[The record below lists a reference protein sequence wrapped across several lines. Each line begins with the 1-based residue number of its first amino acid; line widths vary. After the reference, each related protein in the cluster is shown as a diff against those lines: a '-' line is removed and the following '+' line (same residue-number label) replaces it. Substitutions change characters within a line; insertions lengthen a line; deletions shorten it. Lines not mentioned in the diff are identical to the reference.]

1 MKKYLTEIKENY
13 FDLLDK
19 KSNVI
24 ITSIGDIHISDSF
37 DIQKFEII
45 KTMINKNSDYVCF
58 VGDNL
63 DSTNFI
69 RNGNGKMIKNY
80 LNFLEDISKEYKIF
94 LNRSGIHDL
103 SYRIRN
109 SWEKDAAIDFWK
121 QIESISNLKVSN
133 VEPYYTDEKIS
144 LFNLEI
150 PFELYNNKFYL
161 GEDKNMLIEIIEKNK
176 NLYLEDTK
184 IKILMIHSPRL
195 IVDEDILN
203 YVKKFDII
211 LCGHMHNG
219 MMLPILDHLFKNSN
233 KGIISPDRKLFPDN
247 TRGIKEIEID
257 GKKIYLVITGG
268 ITKLGE
274 TTGFLSKFNSLYPM
288 SVNHIYVKTLKK

>member
-1 MKKYLTEIKENY
+1 
-13 FDLLDK
+13 
-19 KSNVI
+19 
-24 ITSIGDIHISDSF
+24 
-37 DIQKFEII
+37 
-45 KTMINKNSDYVCF
+45 
-58 VGDNL
+58 
-63 DSTNFI
+63 
-69 RNGNGKMIKNY
+69 
-80 LNFLEDISKEYKIF
+80 
-94 LNRSGIHDL
+94 
-103 SYRIRN
+103 
-109 SWEKDAAIDFWK
+109 
-121 QIESISNLKVSN
+121 
-133 VEPYYTDEKIS
+133 
-144 LFNLEI
+144 
-150 PFELYNNKFYL
+150 
-161 GEDKNMLIEIIEKNK
+161 MLIEILEENK
-176 NLYLEDTK
+176 NLYLEDSK

-195 IVDEDILN
+195 IVDKDILN

-219 MMLPILDHLFKNSN
+219 MMLPILDHLFRNSN